1 MNTKY
6 LYLSKLPLFCC
17 YFHFVISPLA
27 RRPGHNP
34 LSGEWLVLKLPGGDP
49 RNLIFIS
56 RADLRQTL
64 AEALK
69 NFKLNRRGQFLFHV
83 RLAQNV
89 NRICG
94 QDFEFW
100 KYGLRIFWLWT
111 SVNILI
117 AIIKDFIEKI
127 VLKMSLISIQDCEYQ
142 KVCWHFV
149 NCLWIFGILWI
160 LWILGDW

>member
-1 MNTKY
+1 MSLESGKIQSVKSVNHSAWI
-6 LYLSKLPLFCC
+6 LNIRISANCRC
-17 YFHFVISPLA
+17 FVAIFILWSRPWA

-111 SVNILI
+111 SANILI
-117 AIIKDFIEKI
+117 AIIKDFIKRI
-127 VLKMSLISIQDCEYQ
+127 VLMKMSLIP
-142 KVCWHFV
+142 
-149 NCLWIFGILWI
+149 N
-160 LWILGDW
+160 